1 MQKYQGKIAFI
12 SIVGDAKSG
21 KTFLMNNL
29 IGLEQSKFEPESSRL
44 QKPTAV
50 TYLWSTPLYLPQ
62 EDKYIFFIDTQGME
76 KGEQYD
82 NSVGQK
88 IFAII
93 TLISSCLLYNIMGDL
108 TESSLKKLYMI
119 ATLPGSV
126 TKNALNQDNENNEE
140 KISQF
145 FPKLMLLIRDVEK
158 DSKDKKIVKTSPKE
172 NMESLIHD
180 FSRTKNELTIKI
192 KKTMVSLFK
201 ERDCL
206 SFPKPNKGSY
216 QQLNYNQEQINQ
228 DFLNGL
234 ISLREKIEKD
244 VQEKVIFNTFLNSR
258 MVCSLLQSFVDI
270 GNQNGVFDLN
280 TS

>member
-1 MQKYQGKIAFI
+1 
-12 SIVGDAKSG
+12 
-21 KTFLMNNL
+21 
-29 IGLEQSKFEPESSRL
+29 
-44 QKPTAV
+44 
-50 TYLWSTPLYLPQ
+50 
-62 EDKYIFFIDTQGME
+62 
-76 KGEQYD
+76 
-82 NSVGQK
+82 
-88 IFAII
+88 
-93 TLISSCLLYNIMGDL
+93 
-108 TESSLKKLYMI
+108 
-119 ATLPGSV
+119 
-126 TKNALNQDNENNEE
+126 
-140 KISQF
+140 
-145 FPKLMLLIRDVEK
+145 
-158 DSKDKKIVKTSPKE
+158 
-172 NMESLIHD
+172 MESLIHD

>member
-1 MQKYQGKIAFI
+1 
-12 SIVGDAKSG
+12 
-21 KTFLMNNL
+21 
-29 IGLEQSKFEPESSRL
+29 
-44 QKPTAV
+44 
-50 TYLWSTPLYLPQ
+50 
-62 EDKYIFFIDTQGME
+62 ME